1 MYVFNANP
9 LLYIGLAI
17 FLESRCLE
25 PLSRKIKLF
34 AGTANPLMAKNIAEY
49 LGLPLGDRTISR
61 FSDGECYV
69 KFEESVRGVDTFVIQ
84 PTCPPVDTNL
94 VELLIMIDALKRASA
109 ASVTAVVPYYGYAR
123 QEKKDAPREPI
134 TAKLVADIIT
144 AAGADRIMTMD
155 LHAGAI
161 QGFFNIPVDHL
172 TAISAVS
179 NYFCEKNL
187 DDIVVVSTDEGRVK
201 TVRQVS
207 SRLKAPIAVGYKF
220 HPKHQKTEITHL
232 AGDVKGKI
240 PIIIEDM
247 ITTGGSITECVDALL
262 AHGCKPE
269 IYIAATHGTLTGPAF
284 ERLNRPEI
292 KEIVITDSVPAPA
305 EGLLPQLK
313 VLSVAPLFGEAIKR
327 VHDKQSITSL
337 FD

>member
-1 MYVFNANP
+1 MKNNM
-9 LLYIGLAI
+9 
-17 FLESRCLE
+17 
-25 PLSRKIKLF
+25 KLF
-34 AGTANPLMAKNIAEY
+34 AGTANRPLAEKIADY
-49 LGLPLGDRTISR
+49 LGMTLGNLTIAR

-69 KFEESVRGVDTFVIQ
+69 KFKESVRGVDAFVIQ

-94 VELLIMIDALKRASA
+94 VELLILMDALRRASA
-109 ASVTAVVPYYGYAR
+109 ASITAVIPYYGYAR

-134 TAKLVADIIT
+134 TAKLIADILT
-144 AAGADRIMTMD
+144 AAGAARIVTMD

-172 TAISAVS
+172 TSIPIIS
-179 NYFCEKNL
+179 NYFKEKNL
-187 DDIVVVSTDEGRVK
+187 EDIVIVSTDEGRVK

-220 HPKHQKTEITHL
+220 HPEHQKTEVTHL

-240 PIIIEDM
+240 PVIVEDI

-262 AHGCKPE
+262 EHGCKPE
-269 IYIAATHGTLTGPAF
+269 IYVAATHGVLTGPAF

-292 KEIVITDSVPAPA
+292 KEVIITDTIPAPP
-305 EGLLPQLK
+305 EGKLDNLK
-313 VLSVAPLFGEAIKR
+313 ILSVASLFGEAIKR
-327 VHDKQSITSL
+327 VHEDESITSL
-337 FD
+337 FI